1 MVRSELLVGTT
12 IAGRYRVTGILG
24 TGGMGTVYDAE
35 QIEIRRPVAIKVL
48 HSGRAQKKNA
58 IKRFQREARLASSL
72 GLPEVV
78 EVYDVG
84 TLVTGEPYF
93 VMERL
98 EGETL
103 RQRMVRDI
111 QMPMGI
117 AIAVICQVL
126 AVLGAAHAR
135 GVIHRDIKPEN
146 IFLLHTSKR
155 TEKPRVK
162 LIDFGVAKFLAPI
175 FPMNAHDP
183 DTTALTATGI
193 VVGTPWYVAPEQAR
207 GAKNVDGR
215 ADLWACGVIFYEM
228 VAGRRPFETREMLP
242 ASTLRPGVPHDF
254 DAIINQVL
262 RKDPDHRFQ
271 TAWELLQTIEAFWD
285 FHETTAVDAPVKL
298 EKLPFAEPD
307 STSTTEAK
315 FESVDIPIFVTQDGK
330 TMTDEWMVE
339 TLPTINK
346 EKE

>member
-24 TGGMGTVYDAE
+24 QGGMGTVYDAE

-58 IKRFQREARLASSL
+58 IRRFQREAQLASSL

-98 EGETL
+98 DGETL
-103 RQRMVRDI
+103 RQRMAREV

-117 AIAVICQVL
+117 AIAVMCQML
-126 AVLGAAHAR
+126 SVLGAAHAQ

-146 IFLLHTSKR
+146 IFLLQTTRKN
-155 TEKPRVK
+155 EKPRVK
-162 LIDFGVAKFLAPI
+162 LIDFGVAKFLAPN
-175 FPMNAHDP
+175 FPVNDP

-193 VVGTPWYVAPEQAR
+193 IVGTPWYVAPEQAR
-207 GAKNVDGR
+207 GSKNVDGR
-215 ADLWACGVIFYEM
+215 ADLWACGVILYEM
-228 VAGRRPFETREMLP
+228 VAGKRPFESREMVP

-254 DAIINQVL
+254 DAIITHVL
-262 RKDPDHRFQ
+262 KKDPDHRFQ
-271 TAWELLQTIEAFWD
+271 TAWEMLQTIEAFWD

-315 FESVDIPIFVTQDGK
+315 FESIDIPIFVTQDGQ

-339 TLPTINK
+339 TVPIMGDDK
-346 EKE
+346 D